1 MKKSLLFSLV
11 IIVLSIGLNSC
22 HSNKIA
28 CPTYA
33 DSQPKGKKKGTKVAG
48 LPDTNAP
55 GHHHKMSR
63 SVMPGDG
70 RSTKTKVPN

>member
-1 MKKSLLFSLV
+1 MKKSVLFSLV
-11 IIVLSIGLNSC
+11 MIILSIGLTNC
-22 HSNKIA
+22 NSNKIA

-33 DSQPKGKKKGTKVAG
+33 DSQPKGKKKGSLVAG

-55 GHHHKMSR
+55 GRKHKAAR

-70 RSTKTKVPN
+70 KGTKTKVPK